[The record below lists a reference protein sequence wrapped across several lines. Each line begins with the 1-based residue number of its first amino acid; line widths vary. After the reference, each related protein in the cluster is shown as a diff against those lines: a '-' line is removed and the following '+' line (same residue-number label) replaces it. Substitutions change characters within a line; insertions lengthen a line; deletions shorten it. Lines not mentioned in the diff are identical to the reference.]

1 MRSAIQQLVSNILQS
16 ISKPRIVTISFSILH
31 NTVDKQ
37 NALYVHAE
45 NSNFLNDISIFVLN
59 LCMKYE
65 SNYHINFI
73 NHYFIQ
79 SNLRLYDNDAKFF
92 NEDLV
97 KNRLSL
103 CRSSAKNYIYI
114 WFIYFK
120 LYTTI
125 LYTI

>member
-1 MRSAIQQLVSNILQS
+1 MH
-16 ISKPRIVTISFSILH
+16 KFP
-31 NTVDKQ
+31 
-37 NALYVHAE
+37 
-45 NSNFLNDISIFVLN
+45 IFVFCIYLKF
-59 LCMKYE
+59 L
-65 SNYHINFI
+65 

-114 WFIYFK
+114 YVFCIYICIV
-120 LYTTI
+120 YSHV
-125 LYTI
+125 